1 MTQFATAKDGVRLAY
16 EIAGEGADTVVLVH
30 GFGSSRRQN
39 WKDPSWY
46 DALTKAGYCVVAM
59 DCRGHGESNKPHI
72 TPGYGHDEMA
82 NDVLAVMDDADI
94 ESAFVMGYSMGGFIT
109 IHLLMNHPERV
120 KKLIIGGVGASY
132 LDSAANN
139 RDRVAD
145 PAVRAQIADAMTVAD
160 PSTITNPTARAFRA
174 FADQP
179 GKDRLALAAC
189 MRAPPKN
196 LPREILARSTRPVL
210 VVCGEKDDL
219 TGGPDE
225 LAGAFADGRAVTV
238 PNRDHMT
245 AVGDKVYKQ
254 AVLDF
259 LVS

>member
-1 MTQFATAKDGVRLAY
+1 MTQFATAKDGVGLAY
-16 EIAGEGADTVVLVH
+16 ETVGDGAQTIVLVH

-46 DALTKAGYCVVAM
+46 DTLTRAWYRVVAM
-59 DCRGHGESNKPHI
+59 DCRGHGESNKPHT

-94 ESAFVMGYSMGGFIT
+94 ERAFVMGYSMGGFIT

-120 KKLIIGGVGASY
+120 KKLVIGGVGASY
-132 LDSAANN
+132 LEPATGS

-145 PAVRAQIADAMTVAD
+145 PAVRTQIADAMTAAD

-189 MRAPPKN
+189 MRAPTAN
-196 LPREILARSTRPVL
+196 LPREILARSARPVL

-219 TGGPDE
+219 TGGPE
-225 LAGAFADGRAVTV
+225 ALAAAFANGRAVTV